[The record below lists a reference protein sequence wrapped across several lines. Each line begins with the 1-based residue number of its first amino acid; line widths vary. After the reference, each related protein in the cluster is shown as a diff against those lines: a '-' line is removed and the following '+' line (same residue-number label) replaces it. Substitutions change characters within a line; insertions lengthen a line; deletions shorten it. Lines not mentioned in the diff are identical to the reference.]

1 MRSHLVVVQFSP
13 FQRGGLVYGLFAAV
27 GTREEVGGTTTGGER
42 VADSFGGERA
52 IFLMSLASVA
62 VAKAVEH
69 QSTAR
74 ARRAVPLDVGRTVQ
88 KVRVQLVVY
97 RPSNEGVLLWPRLI
111 AMV

>member
-1 MRSHLVVVQFSP
+1 VEPPQ
-13 FQRGGLVYGLFAAV
+13 
-27 GTREEVGGTTTGGER
+27 EENGWQTASEVNGR
-42 VADSFGGERA
+42 F
-52 IFLMSLASVA
+52 FLMSLASVA

-97 RPSNEGVLLWPRLI
+97 RPSNEGVLLRPRLI